1 VVRHRDNACYD
12 GVSEAEFR
20 EGELPA
26 VGAQDRCGKIGKGAL
41 FGPPG
46 SVQLRRSTLL
56 NDRRSQDA
64 TTSTGPRSALKF
76 DLRAFRLVRGMVFD
90 RCRQHLLGQ
99 DRHHRYTW
107 FLPVLCRPTRVCSR
121 VYAGRFLFLG
131 PPDHPRK
138 GSETGAAGA
147 GWAARRPGGRVKVSS
162 RTRSPGRDAQAS
174 MWWISVTIHHNLSC
188 IAGHAFSSPG
198 KALWRRATRSGA
210 EPGRHAGPRRLR
222 RVADWR
228 LIRSHAA
235 RGPWFMEPANF
246 VVGCR

>member
-1 VVRHRDNACYD
+1 VLLRNLTVVRHRDNACYD

-56 NDRRSQDA
+56 NDRRSQDV
-64 TTSTGPRSALKF
+64 TTSTGPRSALRI

-138 GSETGAAGA
+138 GSKTGAAGA

-174 MWWISVTIHHNLSC
+174 MWWISVTIHHNLSR
-188 IAGHAFSSPG
+188 IAGHALELASRPRCRCGATFLAREAGWTTGRPDRG
-198 KALWRRATRSGA
+198 GDAGQGRRAF
-210 EPGRHAGPRRLR
+210 AGQ
-222 RVADWR
+222 
-228 LIRSHAA
+228 
-235 RGPWFMEPANF
+235 
-246 VVGCR
+246 